1 MQKKEKKMDVNDQDM
16 SKIIRKNRN
25 NSIESYLT

>member
-1 MQKKEKKMDVNDQDM
+1 MQKKKKKMDVNDHGM
-16 SKIIRKNRN
+16 YKIIRKNRN